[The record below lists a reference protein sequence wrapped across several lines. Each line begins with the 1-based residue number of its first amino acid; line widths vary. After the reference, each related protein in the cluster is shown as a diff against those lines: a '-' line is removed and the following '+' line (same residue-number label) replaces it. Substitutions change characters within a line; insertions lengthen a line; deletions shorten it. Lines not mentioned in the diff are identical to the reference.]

1 MPSFAL
7 LGSRIRITIF
17 SPKSVGS
24 VLTRKSITRSGPTLS
39 FILPSCGTRF
49 SEMSIFEMTLMRE
62 ASLSLM
68 ATGGEAISR
77 SSPSTRKRTR

>member
-1 MPSFAL
+1 MPSLAL

-17 SPKSVGS
+17 SPNSVGR

-39 FILPSCGTRF
+39 FIFPSCGTRF
-49 SEMSIFEMTLMRE
+49 SEMSILEITLMRE